1 MPRFRRLRPS
11 EPARVLETDASLAV
25 QRGLA
30 LIAQRPRT
38 DADLRDRLADR
49 FDEAAVE
56 AAVARLA
63 ELGYVDDAAWA
74 AGYVARTRSTERS
87 ARMLRTEL
95 REHGVEAE
103 TAAEALLVHDDD
115 AAALAAAQGR
125 PPPRRGAG
133 RGPAGPARRTR
144 ATGDSTLP
152 WPAAGSPGT
161 PSSGRCRGSRKR
173 LRPRGRESPDGN
185 RCSSGHRRP
194 PGRRVACARRTVLR
208 SERTT
213 GSTTLGRRH
222 TMT

>member
-115 AAALAAAQGR
+115 AAALAAAQRLARSRRGR
-125 PPPRRGAG
+125 PPDARDRRLHAALARRGF
-133 RGPAGPARRTR
+133 ARDTIERALSRLQEEAAATR
-144 ATGDSTLP
+144 A
-152 WPAAGSPGT
+152 
-161 PSSGRCRGSRKR
+161 
-173 LRPRGRESPDGN
+173 
-185 RCSSGHRRP
+185 
-194 PGRRVACARRTVLR
+194 
-208 SERTT
+208 
-213 GSTTLGRRH
+213 
-222 TMT
+222 